1 MTEMAVDPALELKKL
16 QLRTAEA
23 ERRVQTDKLVK
34 AARDM
39 KMVKR
44 DLSHVKHRDERTTL
58 KKKAVRLYW
67 EKKTLQSS
75 VKVLDERI
83 RSLRR
88 QVQHHGR

>member
-1 MTEMAVDPALELKKL
+1 MTQMAVDRALELKKL

-39 KMVKR
+39 KMAKR
-44 DLSHVKHRDERTTL
+44 DLPHVKPRDERTTL

-67 EKKTLQSS
+67 EKKTLRSS

>member
-1 MTEMAVDPALELKKL
+1 MTEMAVDRDLELKKL

-34 AARDM
+34 NARDM
-39 KMVKR
+39 KMTKTE
-44 DLSHVKHRDERTTL
+44 LSHAKHRDERTTL
-58 KKKAVRLYW
+58 KQKVVRLYW

>member
-34 AARDM
+34 AARDR

-58 KKKAVRLYW
+58 KKKVVRLYW